1 MDDRT
6 MLELAARAVGIPLEF
21 RVLAWTSG
29 EEAPCYIDND
39 SVCESPHYQQ
49 VFWWNPLQDDGDAL
63 RLAVKLNMGV
73 SIPVMRTPMA
83 DVVTFRDS
91 SINVRE
97 KGDDILAATRRA
109 ITRAAAEIQ
118 LAKESK

>member
-6 MLELAARAVGIPLEF
+6 MLELAAKAVGISLEF

-39 SVCESPHYQQ
+39 SVCESPHYQP

-63 RLAVKLNMGV
+63 RLAVKLGLVIDCSRPSCGEPFKPHAVWLDELMGN
-73 SIPVMRTPMA
+73 A
-83 DVVTFRDS
+83 
-91 SINVRE
+91 E
-97 KGDDILAATRRA
+97 LTRRA

-118 LAKESK
+118 LAKESGK